1 MKNSFFAITF
11 LFFISLFWSC
21 TGTAQQTQNGQQPA
35 TTNQQQGGGYSNLSV
50 AQFNQLRAENPDAV
64 VLDVRTKAEVEKGM
78 IDGALHIDVSRPDF
92 KQQIQELDKD
102 QTYLVYCR
110 SGRRSVTACNAMEQ
124 EGFTSLYNL
133 MGGIL
138 AYDKETK

>member
-1 MKNSFFAITF
+1 MKNSIFVVAF
-11 LFFISLFWSC
+11 LFLTSLFWSC
-21 TGTAQQTQNGQQPA
+21 TGTAQQPQNDQQPA
-35 TTNQQQGGGYSNLSV
+35 TTSQQQGSSYNNLSV

-110 SGRRSVTACNAMEQ
+110 SGRRSVTACKAMEQ
-124 EGFTSLYNL
+124 EGFSSLYNL
-133 MGGIL
+133 MGGII